1 MMYTEK
7 YDRFN
12 KLSWLILECK
22 YCYYLKPEY
31 DHLSDLDYDK
41 VELEYRKLAEELGV
55 KASACDMV
63 GFDLERAS
71 CRLVVSQVDRI
82 RSVNFSLLSL

>member
-1 MMYTEK
+1 MLYEVITRSYKM
-7 YDRFN
+7 
-12 KLSWLILECK
+12 LCLE
-22 YCYYLKPEY
+22 L
-31 DHLSDLDYDK
+31 HLSDLDYDK